1 MDMASDKR
9 KQDFFD
15 TVKVRSGGV
24 YLVLEERADLALRM
38 FEDSVNK
45 EHLVGVDAGIGGG
58 GEASDGVGGMGGM
71 GGVGG
76 PGGFAAGGGAV
87 GSTDRRPEGLLIT
100 RNYPLEIRSEYSLA
114 RVPMIWLTTNMS
126 TKEKAINPSSIT
138 RLNMAVIEFIEST
151 KRGLILLDCL
161 EYLVTQNNFD
171 TVLRL
176 LQSWNDRLVGTK
188 ISILISLDPLTLT
201 LQQLH
206 LLKKEMQDVLVID

>member
-9 KQDFFD
+9 KHDFFD
-15 TVKVRSGGV
+15 SVKLRSGGV
-24 YLVLEERADLALRM
+24 YLVLEERTDLALRM
-38 FEDSVNK
+38 FEDTVNK
-45 EHLVGVDAGIGGG
+45 DHSMGADAGIGVEGS
-58 GEASDGVGGMGGM
+58 EGVGGMS
-71 GGVGG
+71 
-76 PGGFAAGGGAV
+76 GGFAVNGGGAI
-87 GSTDRRPEGLLIT
+87 GGLEKRLEGLLIT

-114 RVPMIWLTTNMS
+114 RVPMIWLTTNMN

-138 RLNMAVIEFIEST
+138 RLNMAVIEFMESA
-151 KRGLILLDCL
+151 KRGLILMDCL